1 MKMNAPNEGDR
12 AVPCSM
18 VKLGGEAAHYWHR
31 PRSGRSTLRVFAF
44 VLLLGIDA
52 RGEEQPLA
60 QSTIALYNKTAP
72 DSVELANF
80 YAQQRGIAPDH
91 LVGLTCSTEEEIS
104 REEYDKTIA
113 DPLREIFKQ
122 RHWWTLSELPGQTP
136 SVTASAIHFVAV
148 IEGVPLKIRS
158 TTDYPGDQSRPGPTG
173 SRNEASVD
181 SELAA
186 RSLFTSDFGADPEPI
201 FPKFP
206 RHQRFRESKIN
217 ARLPPRRADCHD
229 RAKHGYRRDCN
240 GEEGTLGTRL
250 CR

>member
-1 MKMNAPNEGDR
+1 
-12 AVPCSM
+12 M

-52 RGEEQPLA
+52 RGEEQSLA

-91 LVGLTCSTEEEIS
+91 LIGLTCSTEEEIS

-181 SELAA
+181 SELAVLGLYSRQISGPIPNPYFQSFRA
-186 RSLFTSDFGADPEPI
+186 ISDFEN
-201 FPKFP
+201 PKLMLVCRLDAP
-206 RHQRFRESKIN
+206 TATTVRNMVIDAIATEKKGLWGRAYVDSAHSSGGGRE
-217 ARLPPRRADCHD
+217 
-229 RAKHGYRRDCN
+229 
-240 GEEGTLGTRL
+240 LGDQ
-250 CR
+250 